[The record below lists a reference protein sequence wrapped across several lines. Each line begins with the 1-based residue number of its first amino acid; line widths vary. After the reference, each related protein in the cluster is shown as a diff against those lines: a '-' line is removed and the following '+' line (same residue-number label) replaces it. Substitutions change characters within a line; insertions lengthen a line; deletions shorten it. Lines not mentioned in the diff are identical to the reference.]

1 MRLNV
6 LQSNKWLYFALQV
19 RHPERSE
26 VDLLKTAWCLIRR
39 CFRVKAKNDVPRVMT
54 H

>member
-1 MRLNV
+1 MLWHEAKKLKKRGL
-6 LQSNKWLYFALQV
+6 LQV

-39 CFRVKAKNDVPRVMT
+39 CFRVKAKDDVPRVMT